1 MDSQAGGL
9 TPVAVVARIAAIIAA
24 AELLIMLALGGV
36 EHSAGVLTE
45 ALVDMTALVA
55 LSAPLIY
62 LWVIRPFVAARDE
75 ALARVSQMAFTDP
88 LTGLPNRR
96 LLTAHLEKFRAAD
109 ARRGVNGAFLLID
122 LDRFKEIN
130 DMHGHDAGD
139 TVLVEVAQ
147 RLESITRAEDVV
159 GRLGGDEFAVLIG
172 HLDGDPDLA
181 REHAVGIAEK
191 MLELVSRPVNYQG
204 TELRVH
210 ASLGVRLL
218 DSSVP
223 DIDTALRQADRAMY
237 VAKAAKG
244 RHVAV
249 FDELATAGIAVAS

>member
-1 MDSQAGGL
+1 L

-24 AELLIMLALGGV
+24 AELLIMLVLGGF
-36 EHSAGVLTE
+36 EHSAGMLTE
-45 ALVDMTALVA
+45 AVVDSTALVVV
-55 LSAPLIY
+55 STPLIY
-62 LWVIRPFVAARDE
+62 LWVIRPFVAARDQ

-109 ARRGVNGAFLLID
+109 ARHGVHGAFLLID
-122 LDRFKEIN
+122 LDRFKEVN
-130 DMHGHDAGD
+130 DVHGHDAGD
-139 TVLVEVAQ
+139 TLLVEVAR
-147 RLESITRAEDVV
+147 RLQSITRAEDVV

-172 HLDGDPDLA
+172 HLDADPDLA
-181 REHAVGIAEK
+181 RQRAVGIAEK
-191 MLELVSRPVNYQG
+191 MLELVSRTVSYQG
-204 TELRVH
+204 AELRVH
-210 ASLGVRLL
+210 ASIGVRLL

-223 DIDTALRQADRAMY
+223 DIDTALREADRAMY

-249 FDELATAGIAVAS
+249 FEASATAGIAVAS